1 MDWKTVL
8 GRYENEGFGF
18 MTITLPD
25 FGKDFERSLDRGQVD
40 RHLFTGF
47 RKRGELPLFLGGFLD
62 LVFDRN
68 SGVLLDEPSVDAIL
82 AIRQLTLL
90 VSKLFLKSSDTRER
104 KAMRQFIECEQDV
117 READERRTDEEIHR
131 FRRMSALLF
140 RHVFTRVDREIFNGE
155 AVPKHGPGSTADKLT
170 GNGKYQQST
179 WPARLE
185 KVFSSSDFLI
195 PNYRY
200 YDSLER
206 VDILEPDAEIPV
218 KVISVPKTQKTPRI
232 IAIEPTAMQYAQQS
246 VMELILA
253 AIEVGDPLSKRDR
266 WFHFHLS
273 KMIGFKDQT
282 PNQRMACEGSF
293 SGELATLD
301 LSEASD
307 RVSYQLV
314 MDMLRDWPHLREAV
328 SACRSTKADVP
339 GHGVIPLAKFASMG
353 SALCFPMEAMVFL
366 TLIFLGIEDALNTQL
381 GLKEIKSLSDQV
393 RVYGDDIIVPVEYVR
408 HVISSL
414 ERFGA
419 KVNERKSFWTGK
431 FRESCGKEYYDGQ
444 DVSIV
449 KVRQLFPTS
458 RANATGIISL
468 VSLRNQLY
476 EHGYWQTVRWLDPR
490 IRKMIKHFP
499 TVLETSPVLGRRS
512 FLGYDTEKVGD
523 RLHNPLV
530 KGYAV
535 KAVLPRNSLDDAAA
549 LLKFLLKRGDEP
561 QFDPEHL
568 NRSGRPSVNIKLG
581 WYSSV

>member
-40 RHLFTGF
+40 RRLFTGF

-232 IAIEPTAMQYAQQS
+232 IAIEPTAMQ
-246 VMELILA
+246 
-253 AIEVGDPLSKRDR
+253 
-266 WFHFHLS
+266 
-273 KMIGFKDQT
+273 
-282 PNQRMACEGSF
+282 
-293 SGELATLD
+293 
-301 LSEASD
+301 
-307 RVSYQLV
+307 
-314 MDMLRDWPHLREAV
+314 
-328 SACRSTKADVP
+328 
-339 GHGVIPLAKFASMG
+339 
-353 SALCFPMEAMVFL
+353 
-366 TLIFLGIEDALNTQL
+366 
-381 GLKEIKSLSDQV
+381 
-393 RVYGDDIIVPVEYVR
+393 
-408 HVISSL
+408 
-414 ERFGA
+414 
-419 KVNERKSFWTGK
+419 
-431 FRESCGKEYYDGQ
+431 
-444 DVSIV
+444 
-449 KVRQLFPTS
+449 
-458 RANATGIISL
+458 
-468 VSLRNQLY
+468 
-476 EHGYWQTVRWLDPR
+476 
-490 IRKMIKHFP
+490 
-499 TVLETSPVLGRRS
+499 
-512 FLGYDTEKVGD
+512 
-523 RLHNPLV
+523 
-530 KGYAV
+530 
-535 KAVLPRNSLDDAAA
+535 
-549 LLKFLLKRGDEP
+549 
-561 QFDPEHL
+561 
-568 NRSGRPSVNIKLG
+568 
-581 WYSSV
+581 